1 MCMGL
6 IVQLTPSEAKEAI
19 PKMKDLLRE
28 KVESAKS
35 ELVKA
40 QKTRKHF
47 EDSFAK
53 LKMAL
58 DPVVSRLG
66 L

>member
-1 MCMGL
+1 MGL
-6 IVQLTPSEAKEAI
+6 VVQLTPSEAKEVI
-19 PKMKDLLRE
+19 PKMKALLRE

-35 ELVKA
+35 DLAKA

-47 EDSFAK
+47 EDSFFK

-58 DPVVSRLG
+58 DPVISRLG